1 MRIIEYSLE
10 PEAYGSKGE
19 FVDKKGTVADLILDN
34 GILMGLPFDKIIPKL
49 KVLNKILLDGGWP
62 RSGWWTPFE
71 ITKEE
76 YDELV
81 IYLLSIPLNRP
92 FRVEKRV

>member
-10 PEAYGSKGE
+10 PEAYGANGK
-19 FVDKKGTVADLILDN
+19 FVDKKGTVANLILDN
-34 GILMGLPFDKIIPKL
+34 GILIGLPFDKVIPEF
-49 KVLNKILLDGGWP
+49 KVLNKVLLEGFWP

-71 ITKEE
+71 ITEEE

-81 IYLLSIPLNRP
+81 EYLLALPLNRP